1 MRGSDCLRH
10 FGLLGWTRLF
20 RECDHH
26 QHALC
31 QTVILLMNGY
41 GKMPIS
47 VVILRSKFVTA
58 NFNSPNFYFSTAF
71 VMVNSQKQNPLS
83 MLRPVAP
90 SPRCPVAH
98 KHPCP
103 TTLRHLAIRQPAT
116 HTRPRQLRPAILPGN
131 MSDIPH
137 PLHRI
142 MALRIQI
149 KIHAGQFDHTHTK
162 L

>member
-1 MRGSDCLRH
+1 MRH

-20 RECDHH
+20 RECDHQ

-31 QTVILLMNGY
+31 QNVILLMNGY

-90 SPRCPVAH
+90 LPRCPVA
-98 KHPCP
+98 PLP
-103 TTLRHLAIRQPAT
+103 TSTLALRRSVIVAIRQLAT
-116 HTRPRQLRPAILPGN
+116 HTRPRQLRLAILPGN

>member
-90 SPRCPVAH
+90 LPRCPQAPLPYDAPSSRH
-98 KHPCP
+98 TSTSHPHPPAP
-103 TTLRHLAIRQPAT
+103 TTSGNSPREHVGYSPPTPSNYGAQNSDQN
-116 HTRPRQLRPAILPGN
+116 TRR
-131 MSDIPH
+131 SV
-137 PLHRI
+137 
-142 MALRIQI
+142 
-149 KIHAGQFDHTHTK
+149 
-162 L
+162 